1 MKRFL
6 KTEFKK
12 IIEDCTA
19 HYQKTPSLQEMSEYY
34 NTQVLNENDFDDEEE
49 YKNSFV
55 SPRVLRHYVD
65 IYNYKDLVKIRKRS
79 CKKK

>member
-1 MKRFL
+1 M
-6 KTEFKK
+6 
-12 IIEDCTA
+12 A
-19 HYQKTPSLQEMSEYY
+19 EYY
-34 NTQVLNENDFDDEEE
+34 NTYVLNENDYDDEEE
-49 YKNSFV
+49 YKDSFV